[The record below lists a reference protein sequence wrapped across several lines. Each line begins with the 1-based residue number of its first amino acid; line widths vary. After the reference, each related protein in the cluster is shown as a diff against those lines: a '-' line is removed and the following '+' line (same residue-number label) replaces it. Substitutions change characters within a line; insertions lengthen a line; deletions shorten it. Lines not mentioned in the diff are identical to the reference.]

1 MQVQSYEEAA
11 IEDKS
16 ATMHLVNSH
25 WEYTPET
32 QFLWMLGLAK
42 AKMCPAEMAG
52 FVRETLNTYGEQFS
66 EDPWHRLPKSDFGY
80 ATYDTLRGCS
90 RLRQAYLLIT
100 DAMVDIA
107 AGKPVAHIYHG
118 DDTPKEQQKS
128 RGHYVCHCASCIVD
142 FAVRAGENIGIR
154 NTSPYYTGRET
165 CKFFTTRAGK
175 KENRL
180 GERASEWGKYE
191 SAHGDFTEGFQRY
204 VGSRNW
210 IEFEMALAIWVAHL
224 PFNAPEVMKVVE
236 LDSTGPLT
244 AYTKEFMESGQ
255 DGYTQLGLRIFAA
268 CHQQITSL
276 ARFYIASADT
286 MLETAPF

>member
-1 MQVQSYEEAA
+1 MAEKVCRDWEWTWQEINEKEWEELFAKLDECMQAESG
-11 IEDKS
+11 K
-16 ATMHLVNSH
+16 TGKK
-25 WEYTPET
+25 PE
-32 QFLWMLGLAK
+32 G
-42 AKMCPAEMAG
+42 
-52 FVRETLNTYGEQFS
+52 
-66 EDPWHRLPKSDFGY
+66 
-80 ATYDTLRGCS
+80 
-90 RLRQAYLLIT
+90 
-100 DAMVDIA
+100 
-107 AGKPVAHIYHG
+107 VA
-118 DDTPKEQQKS
+118 
-128 RGHYVCHCASCIVD
+128 RRVV
-142 FAVRAGENIGIR
+142 
-154 NTSPYYTGRET
+154 RET

-224 PFNAPEVMKVVE
+224 PFNAPEFMKVVE

-286 MLETAPF
+286 ML